1 MKSSPSTFFNVPIL
15 FLVFNRLDTT
25 IKVFESIRNAKP
37 RKLYIAADGARES
50 VVNESSAVSSV
61 RAFVIDNIDWECEV
75 FTLFRRDNLGC
86 KKAVIGAI
94 DWFFDHEEMGVI
106 LEDDCLPNQSFF
118 GYCENLLNRYKDTSE
133 IFLISGYGDQE
144 LSGYFDSDYSF
155 TKYPMIWGWATW
167 KRVWDKY
174 DSSIHDWKKD
184 KESILNNISS
194 RKETRRYWEDVLQSA
209 YDEKIDTWDYQL
221 AYLLFSSHGKCILP
235 RENLVSNIG
244 FGINATHTKDVS
256 SNLANRASYNI
267 GTRLQHPC
275 EIIINDEIDNY
286 LDKNLFCKKSFLI
299 RVVDKAVRM
308 LVNRKFL

>member
-106 LEDDCLPNQSFF
+106 LEDDCLPNQSFYPF
-118 GYCENLLNRYKDTSE
+118 CDDLL
-133 IFLISGYGDQE
+133 
-144 LSGYFDSDYSF
+144 
-155 TKYPMIWGWATW
+155 
-167 KRVWDKY
+167 DKY
-174 DSSIHDWKKD
+174 RDNSSVMMV
-184 KESILNNISS
+184 S
-194 RKETRRYWEDVLQSA
+194 
-209 YDEKIDTWDYQL
+209 
-221 AYLLFSSHGKCILP
+221 GKVRP
-235 RENLVSNIG
+235 NFRT
-244 FGINATHTKDVS
+244 AT
-256 SNLANRASYNI
+256 
-267 GTRLQHPC
+267 
-275 EIIINDEIDNY
+275 
-286 LDKNLFCKKSFLI
+286 
-299 RVVDKAVRM
+299 
-308 LVNRKFL
+308 